1 MQPSVCC
8 VGSSALSASAMGA
21 PPAAPAAR
29 ASESSA
35 AFSVADSVWCSA
47 GEPALSAWMDA
58 TWRR

>member
-1 MQPSVCC
+1 
-8 VGSSALSASAMGA
+8 MGA